1 MPPTTAVTLDTGTLL
16 AVTGLLGFLSS
27 ALGLIFNRY
36 AAAQEENKKL
46 LMAQIEALRV
56 ERDLFRDEFMRLV
69 EPVERGVALGEELVR
84 KTRRP

>member
-1 MPPTTAVTLDTGTLL
+1 MPTSAVTLDTGTLL

-46 LMAQIEALRV
+46 LITQNEALRV
-56 ERDLFRDEFMRLV
+56 ERDMFRDELLRLL
-69 EPVERGVALGEELVR
+69 EPVEKGVALGEELVR
-84 KTRRP
+84 KTRRS